1 MFSNRHHA
9 SDFHRRQI
17 NDLSIAFY
25 QLIFLSST
33 FRRTLAVSLGIFLIP
48 IKTISFLSPLSNKS
62 NYTGV
67 ISFVNEIFLTPFSF
81 LQL

>member
-25 QLIFLSST
+25 HVDFFKFNCFVKT
-33 FRRTLAVSLGIFLIP
+33 YAVSLGIFLIP
-48 IKTISFLSPLSNKS
+48 IKTISFLSPLSKQKQLYRAYFPLS
-62 NYTGV
+62 MK
-67 ISFVNEIFLTPFSF
+67 FLGHLFHF
-81 LQL
+81 